1 MNAYDYLKSLIED
14 GYFDDPDKDR
24 PSGLRRLVA
33 ASDALLHAESSVETI
48 LPAQQAELV
57 QHWHARRVKE
67 DVDTLV

>member
-1 MNAYDYLKSLIED
+1 MNAFDYLKGLIED

-48 LPAQQAELV
+48 LPAQQDELV
-57 QHWHARRVKE
+57 RYWHARQAKASI
-67 DVDTLV
+67 DTLV

>member
-24 PSGLRRLVA
+24 PNGLRRLVA

-48 LPAQQAELV
+48 LPAQQDDLV
-57 QHWHARRVKE
+57 QRWHARQSQEV
-67 DVDTLV
+67 VDTLV